1 MSHVPIFLLGL
12 LKPVGFMLGLERP
25 RGKHIY
31 RASATLSDWGER
43 GAPSLQTLLHDTQE
57 KGGQGAHLRTIEF
70 FLR

>member
-1 MSHVPIFLLGL
+1 
-12 LKPVGFMLGLERP
+12 MLGLERP